1 MDGDPR
7 SGLDRLRRAADTGEL
22 DDICERHGVRVLSAF
37 GSTVRG
43 GVEPRDLDVG
53 VLFRVRGDVLG
64 LLEDLV
70 ALTGT
75 ERVDLAD
82 LGRAGPV
89 LRERALVGAVALYE
103 AEAGDYARAQMA
115 AMLERMDTDWLR
127 RLDLELMAE

>member
-1 MDGDPR
+1 MNGDPR
-7 SGLDRLRRAADTGEL
+7 SALDRLREAARTGEL
-22 DDICERHGVRVLSAF
+22 DEICERHDVRVLSAF
-37 GSTVRG
+37 GSAVRG
-43 GVEPRDLDVG
+43 DVEPRDLDVG
-53 VLFRVRGDVLG
+53 VMFRARGDVLG

-70 ALTGT
+70 VLTGT
-75 ERVDLAD
+75 ERVDIAD

-89 LRERALVGAVALYE
+89 LRERALVSAVALYE

>member
-7 SGLDRLRRAADTGEL
+7 SGLDRLRLAADTGEL
-22 DDICERHGVRVLSAF
+22 DELCERHCVRVLSAF
-37 GSTVRG
+37 GSAVRG
-43 GVEPRDLDVG
+43 DVEPRDLDVG
-53 VLFRVRGDVLG
+53 VVFRAGGDLLG

-70 ALTGT
+70 VLTGT
-75 ERVDLAD
+75 EHIDLAD

-103 AEAGDYARAQMA
+103 SEAGDYARAQMA